1 MRVFVAGGT
10 GAIGSHVIPA
20 LVREGH
26 AVSALART
34 PEKAAALT
42 AQAAIAVSVS
52 LVDRSALTAVVGGH
66 DAVVNLASAIPPMTR
81 LMSVKAWRGNDRSAR
96 KAQRPWLT
104 LRSPPV
110 LAGRSRSRS
119 ACCTGTRGQA
129 GSTRTRPSIGIRSRV
144 PTLPRRRTRTG
155 SRTRAGRGSCCASGG
170 STGRVPPTASSC
182 SRWPAATSAL
192 SWGHLPATCP
202 RSTWPTG
209 PQPSPLHC
217 MPLWGRSTSSMTSH

>member
-119 ACCTGTRGQA
+119 ACCAGTRGKLDRRGRAHRSVSDRACQPCRGDERAPVLGRGRDGDRVALRVVLRA
-129 GSTRTRPSIGIRSRV
+129 GCRPQRAAVRAGPPPHRPCPGATCQLRVLDPHGRRGRSR
-144 PTLPRRRTRTG
+144 RRCI
-155 SRTRAGRGSCCASGG
+155 A
-170 STGRVPPTASSC
+170 
-182 SRWPAATSAL
+182 
-192 SWGHLPATCP
+192 CP
-202 RSTWPTG
+202 CGDVQHR
-209 PQPSPLHC
+209 
-217 MPLWGRSTSSMTSH
+217 R